1 MGDSSVSC
9 VLTGISMTYSPAV
22 LIALAP
28 ARFCHISRKHPTFE
42 PGARVISNE
51 GAHALFTPVLLPIFG
66 KMDSYGHLTNIETD
80 EHTKYLEARL
90 GESIQRIADAIVDG
104 ERLPAMEKFA
114 RRYKAQQTGPYKK
127 NTTWDGTLYGCF
139 VHRTA
144 WDEFSTSTVSEFGK
158 PDYSVWDDS
167 WSSPHVL
174 KNCGFVAGKRTDSQA
189 RLLLGT
195 VDGDR
200 FHTPF
205 THPKLPGVVVWSDM
219 HMAVRVTFDGVPV
232 RDSVVRP
239 SALQEQLVARGMSLS
254 PAAIKWAKTT
264 PAIKC
269 DVVAARREHN
279 KALRRA
285 RKETQRYA
293 ELPGLEMAFRRV
305 ADTAPAEVQERNEA
319 IIRRRTSAFMDSF
332 LTRMAAAYEAEVA
345 AEAGTTAEAA
355 DPRQLSLL
363 PEPKEEEA
371 NLPAGTTQTFCDG
384 HMHVVLTAV
393 TDNTPGEPCVGPC
406 TKTENCKAAR
416 EYRNKVIGEN
426 LSFPASVRDAL
437 YANGWKP
444 KRVRPDESQLVRD
457 FTRAF
462 ASEFQL
468 VYRSQW
474 LRAFGDQTAQ
484 LVTFGRNLV
493 AANKLYQ
500 PTATGYQYG
509 HFYMQRRVAQ
519 MTAKLAKAHID
530 EQEKWR

>member
-1 MGDSSVSC
+1 MRYILGMGDSSVSC

-28 ARFCHISRKHPTFE
+28 ARFCHISRQNPTFE

-51 GAHALFTPVLLPIFG
+51 GAHALFTPVFLPIFG
-66 KMDSYGHLTNIETD
+66 KMDSYGHLTGIETD

-114 RRYKAQQTGPYKK
+114 RRYKARQTGPYKK

-144 WDEFSTSTVSEFGK
+144 WDAFSTSTVSEFGK
-158 PDYSVWDDS
+158 PDYSVWDDG
-167 WSSPHVL
+167 WASPHVL
-174 KNCGFVAGKRTDSQA
+174 KNCGFVAGKRSDSQA
-189 RLLLGT
+189 RKLLGT
-195 VDGDR
+195 VAGER

-205 THPKLPGVVVWSDM
+205 THPNLPGVVVWSDM
-219 HMAVRVTFDGVPV
+219 HMAVCVAFDGVPV
-232 RDSVVRP
+232 RDNVGP
-239 SALQEQLVARGMSLS
+239 LSALQKQLVAKGMSLA
-254 PAAIKWAKTT
+254 PAAVEWAKTT
-264 PAIKC
+264 SAIQC

-285 RKETQRYA
+285 RQETQRYA
-293 ELPGLEMAFRRV
+293 ELPGLEIAFRLV
-305 ADTAPAEVQERNEA
+305 ADTAPADVQTRNEA
-319 IIRRRTSAFMDSF
+319 IIRRRVNKFMGSF
-332 LTRMAAAYEAEVA
+332 LKRLEAEYEAEVA
-345 AEAGTTAEAA
+345 ADAA
-355 DPRQLSLL
+355 DPKQSARL
-363 PEPKEEEA
+363 PEPKAEETH
-371 NLPAGTTQTFCDG
+371 LPAGTTQTFCDG
-384 HMHVVLTAV
+384 QMHVELTAV
-393 TDNTPGEPCVGPC
+393 ADNTPGAPLVSGC
-406 TKTENCKAAR
+406 THTEACKAAR
-416 EYRNKVIGEN
+416 GLRPARCGAN
-426 LSFPASVRDAL
+426 LHFTSEVRDAL

-462 ASEFQL
+462 APEFQI

-474 LRAFGDQTAQ
+474 LRAFGEQTAQ

-500 PTATGYQYG
+500 PTAIGYQYG

-519 MTAKLAKAHID
+519 MTAKLAKARID
-530 EQEKWR
+530 EQRKWR